1 VVTQRQ
7 RRKSRQD
14 FKKGRLAYRRREFCD
29 AVGIGPSKFH
39 QLVREGRLR
48 VTKLGKATI
57 VLNEDAEAFVQ
68 SLRASGDA

>member
-1 VVTQRQ
+1 MTDKQ
-7 RRKSRQD
+7 
-14 FKKGRLAYRRREFCD
+14 FKKGNLAYRRLAFCA

-57 VLNEDAEAFVQ
+57 VLGDDAEAFLR
-68 SLRASGDA
+68 SLRDGTK